1 MTCARKHG
9 IIDALAAAR
18 DHLIGLA
25 DLGYEGAADILRI
38 PIKKIKGRLADRGPE
53 NRPAPGQ
60 PGPNRRCGKLSKPTT
75 RKS

>member
-38 PIKKIKGRLADRGPE
+38 PIKKIKGRLLTEDQFWRYSSNARG
-53 NRPAPGQ
+53 RLA
-60 PGPNRRCGKLSKPTT
+60 RLR
-75 RKS
+75 